1 MLCCTQGVNAILIVG
16 HSDTEKVY
24 HQHHIPCKIETTLLK
39 LKQQQMQLGSY
50 CELEVD
56 GYTDFVFINRYGNV
70 PLPHDINRAIV
81 RISTEANAKEAEQAK
96 KEIEGIKYIKTKT
109 DMNDPEV
116 VLQVYNKMIEQK
128 LFETAVGYSYLK
140 DLQEYLTTIPFIKN
154 EDILPIPVTHPRLE
168 ASLKKQK
175 REIAQKERVR
185 AVRARQREKKLAKI
199 DRKALE
205 TESSGKLKIS
215 LCVNAILVVC
225 VVAMFAMT
233 LTSDSPTIVDY
244 QSKLLN
250 RYASWEQELTEREK
264 AVSEKE
270 QELGI
275 QVDTEQTDFT
285 VSP

>member
-1 MLCCTQGVNAILIVG
+1 MPENTQRVSVG
-16 HSDTEKVY
+16 GFSFENKD
-24 HQHHIPCKIETTLLK
+24 
-39 LKQQQMQLGSY
+39 
-50 CELEVD
+50 
-56 GYTDFVFINRYGNV
+56 
-70 PLPHDINRAIV
+70 
-81 RISTEANAKEAEQAK
+81 EAEQAK

-168 ASLKKQK
+168 ASIKK
-175 REIAQKERVR
+175 QKERVL

-225 VVAMFAMT
+225 VVAMFAMA
-233 LTSDSPTIVDY
+233 LTSDSPTIINY
-244 QSKLLN
+244 ENKLIDK
-250 RYASWEQELTEREK
+250 YAAWEQELDERE
-264 AVSEKE
+264 AALKE
-270 QELGI
+270 R
-275 QVDTEQTDFT
+275 EQT
-285 VSP
+285 VEEP